1 MGTLERVLE
10 HDVAGKKIAAT
21 KRMGRRTSGGELPG
35 QNSSDSENEAP
46 VPDDEKDLE
55 PTPLAVV
62 DAAYEDDA
70 NDDMLD
76 LGVKIGKMR
85 YGLYLF
91 ILQDLANKS
100 VSSMTERLGGYFRP
114 KMTEEVFQLL

>member
-1 MGTLERVLE
+1 MSQQKLNEIKEKMGTLERVLE
-10 HDVAGKKIAAT
+10 HDVAGKKIAA
-21 KRMGRRTSGGELPG
+21 KRIGGQSSGELPG
-35 QNSSDSENEAP
+35 QNSSDSENELP

-76 LGVKIGKMR
+76 LGVRIGKMR
-85 YGLYLF
+85 
-91 ILQDLANKS
+91 
-100 VSSMTERLGGYFRP
+100 
-114 KMTEEVFQLL
+114 

>member
-10 HDVAGKKIAAT
+10 HDVAGRKIAA
-21 KRMGRRTSGGELPG
+21 KRMGRRISGELPG
-35 QNSSDSENEAP
+35 QNSSDSENEP
-46 VPDDEKDLE
+46 SVPDDEKDLE

-76 LGVKIGKMR
+76 LGVRIGKMR
-85 YGLYLF
+85 YVL
-91 ILQDLANKS
+91 
-100 VSSMTERLGGYFRP
+100 VSRI
-114 KMTEEVFQLL
+114 

>member
-10 HDVAGKKIAAT
+10 HDVASKRIGV
-21 KRMGRRTSGGELPG
+21 KRMGRRISGELPG
-35 QNSSDSENEAP
+35 QNSSDSENEPP

-76 LGVKIGKMR
+76 LGIRVGKMR
-85 YGLYLF
+85 
-91 ILQDLANKS
+91 
-100 VSSMTERLGGYFRP
+100 
-114 KMTEEVFQLL
+114 